1 MEISANSLVS
11 SSTMDVSTFP
21 VDVVVYVC
29 VQPSVI
35 CFSCLPTS
43 KVECLLRLPSFE
55 LAFSS
60 KGTSQELVSEGV
72 TSSEVQKGQC
82 TNIQEAHTKSYSQI
96 NHLHNTFGLEVIYWY
111 TNVTHYLKMIIM

>member
-21 VDVVVYVC
+21 VDVIVYVC

-60 KGTSQELVSEGV
+60 KGTSQEHVSEGV
-72 TSSEVQKGQC
+72 TSSEVQKGWC
-82 TNIQEAHTKSYSQI
+82 TNIQNAHKTKSERLEYFHIS
-96 NHLHNTFGLEVIYWY
+96 HNAYETCS
-111 TNVTHYLKMIIM
+111 HKMSDKLPGN